1 MSSDLFSL
9 FKNSY
14 AHGTSYL
21 ISAPTGSG
29 KTHIAKY
36 LLNEEDR
43 IVVYVSPLK
52 ALSREVYRSVKRNAK
67 YVDSDVYEDDLR
79 YFSSDALLTTYEKFD
94 SAIRHNYPWLK
105 EVSLVILDEIHNVES
120 DRGLPIEDIVLWAK
134 HNSVPLV
141 ALSATIG
148 NIEEYKSWLNAELV
162 KIEKRRVPLHE
173 CIAFPFLIRCYDDNR
188 IISIEKRG
196 LKNVKLDLL
205 LGTLNYILSLNKNA
219 LVFVR
224 SRNSAEIL
232 AETLRKFSIP
242 ALPYHSG
249 LPFEIRDKTVEQFTK
264 GEVRVLVSTTAL
276 GQGVNLPV
284 YATVFYDITLPDSD
298 EKGGFKGW
306 RDLTPSE
313 FKQIAG
319 RAGRPGFDNEGMAIV
334 ITDTIKEMDKVVK
347 KYYKGD
353 NKKINEK
360 GIEFNLENLT
370 LGVISWLEKAKVEEI
385 ENIIKEG
392 SLHFKGKDV
401 KPSIDY
407 LISVGLVSYNPSNNS
422 ISLTPL
428 GKAVSL
434 SYIDVTA
441 LKGFP
446 LNEENFD
453 FLDVLVSSPEV
464 AQALRGCDEGKELL
478 QRWVNGEDISSLC
491 LKLSAKDI
499 DEVISNARW
508 IAFALYRVLKALGHK
523 RVKEAFDFY
532 ESVKFGLPKFGVM
545 LVKFGVDKDKAKQ
558 IVQKGVKSLEEL
570 CIVNDLLKL
579 GDFNFCKKYQ
589 IELREFVNERYGKE
603 IDKNDPKVDI
613 LKQIGIITED
623 YKWKAYK

>member
-1 MSSDLFSL
+1 MSSDLFTL

-14 AHGTSYL
+14 NHGNSYL

-36 LLNEEDR
+36 LLNEEER

-52 ALSREVYRSVKRNAK
+52 ALSREVYKAIKRNAK
-67 YVDSDVYEDDLR
+67 YIDSDVYEDDLR
-79 YFSSDALLTTYEKFD
+79 YFNSDALLTTYEKFD

-105 EVSLVILDEIHNVES
+105 EISLVIIDEIHNVES

-134 HNSVPLV
+134 HNSVPIIG
-141 ALSATIG
+141 LSATIG
-148 NIEEYKSWLNAELV
+148 DLENYRKWLNAELI
-162 KIEKRRVPLHE
+162 KIEKRKVPLHE
-173 CIAFPFLIRCYDDNR
+173 CVAFPFLIRCYDDNR

-205 LGTLNYILSLNKNA
+205 LGVLNYILALNKNA

-224 SRNSAEIL
+224 SRNSAETL

-249 LPFEIRDKTVEQFTK
+249 LPFEIRDKTVEQFIK
-264 GEVRVLVSTTAL
+264 GEIKVLVSTTAL

-284 YATVFYDITLPDSD
+284 YATVFYDITLPDSN
-298 EKGGFKGW
+298 EKGEFKGW
-306 RDLTPSE
+306 RELTPAE

-319 RAGRPGFDNEGMAIV
+319 RAGRPGFDKEGMAIV

-347 KYYKGD
+347 KYYKSEVKEEIG
-353 NKKINEK
+353 
-360 GIEFNLENLT
+360 GIEYTLENLT
-370 LGVISWLEKAKVEEI
+370 LGVISWLNKAKEEEI
-385 ENIIKEG
+385 ENTIKEG
-392 SLHFKGKDV
+392 SLHFKGKEV

-407 LISVGLVSYNPSNNS
+407 LHSLGLITFENNGN
-422 ISLTPL
+422 IILTPL

-434 SYIDVTA
+434 SYIDVMA

-446 LNEENFD
+446 VNTDDFD

-464 AQALRGCDEGKELL
+464 AQSLRGCEEGKELL
-478 QRWVNGEDISSLC
+478 KRWINGEDISTLC

-499 DEVISNARW
+499 EEVISNARW
-508 IAFALYRVLKALGHK
+508 ISFALYRVLKALGHK
-523 RVKEAFDFY
+523 KAKEALEFY
-532 ESVKFGLPKFGVM
+532 ESVKYGLPKFGVT
-545 LVKFGVDKDKAKQ
+545 LVKLGIDKDKAK
-558 IVQKGVKSLEEL
+558 IIIQKGIKSLEEL
-570 CIVNDLLKL
+570 CVVSNLLKL
-579 GDFNFCKKYQ
+579 GEFNFCKRYQ
-589 IELREFVNERYGKE
+589 IELREFVNENYGKS
-603 IDKNDPKVDI
+603 IYKDDPRVEA

-623 YKWKAYK
+623 YKWKEYK